1 MGRDGGEPSTGPLDA
16 ALGQWDMNGF
26 QQGSDMIKFAF
37 TVVLEKF
44 LWLQH
49 GEWFGEGLDSPFA
62 STGDL
67 RGAAD
72 FSGKILSLRC
82 LWASHWEVT
91 PVWTA

>member
-1 MGRDGGEPSTGPLDA
+1 MGRDGGEPSTGPLDG

-26 QQGSDMIKFAF
+26 QQGSDTIKFAF

-49 GEWFGEGLDSPFA
+49 GDWFGEGLDSPFA
-62 STGDL
+62 QTGDP

-82 LWASHWEVT
+82 LWNSHWEVT
-91 PVWTA
+91 LVWTA